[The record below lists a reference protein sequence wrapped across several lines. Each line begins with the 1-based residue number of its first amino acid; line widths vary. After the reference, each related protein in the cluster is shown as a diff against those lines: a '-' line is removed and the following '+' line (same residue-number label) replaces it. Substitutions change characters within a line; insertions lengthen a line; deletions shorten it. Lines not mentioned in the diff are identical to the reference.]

1 VRGVVIAGA
10 IPVVGLTVVEA
21 SNTEFK
27 LRRVDH
33 KLGAECPRGIPLKIL
48 SIVPARGIF
57 SRNVG
62 CNRLIVAHVSTTSR
76 SLDGGR
82 GCQNQ

>member
-33 KLGAECPRGIPLKIL
+33 KLGAECPPGDSPEDIVNSSSPRYIL
-48 SIVPARGIF
+48 P
-57 SRNVG
+57 
-62 CNRLIVAHVSTTSR
+62 
-76 SLDGGR
+76 
-82 GCQNQ
+82 